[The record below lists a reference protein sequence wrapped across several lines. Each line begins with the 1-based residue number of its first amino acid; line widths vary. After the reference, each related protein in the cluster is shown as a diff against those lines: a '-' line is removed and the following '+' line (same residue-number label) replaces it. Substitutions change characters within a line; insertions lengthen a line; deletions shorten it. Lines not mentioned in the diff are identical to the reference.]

1 MEVGSVVEFNAG
13 SEFRL
18 GVITGEIGKKKL
30 IVWTEHGAE
39 MRPERADISLV
50 VGKQRTDDPAAMTAA
65 LTRLRGEVDSFADD
79 IDLSVLWEIVTE
91 MDETMTTAQMA
102 DLMLGSDQ
110 SAAVLALTAALR
122 ADAVYFKARRDS
134 FEPRTAA
141 QVETLLA
148 QREAEERKNRERAEF
163 FQSVVEVLNAPAE
176 ERSTL
181 AQEKLQDT
189 FSRTM
194 LTLIKDYAAFGEDF
208 ERKRQAEEVLD
219 ELETVYG
226 RKLRNRAHHRA
237 FDLLVDLGIWT
248 EHENLWIYRFRIA
261 TEPSAELIAEAE
273 RLVEETWE
281 PEPWRRDLSDLF
293 CVTIDD
299 AETLD
304 IDDAL
309 SCEQLM
315 DGSWQVGIHI
325 ADPSARVPV
334 DSALDED
341 ARSRSTSIYLPTGV
355 VPMFPQILTEQTLSL
370 VAGELRP
377 AVTTI
382 VTFNQD
388 FERIG
393 YEVFASTIRVSH
405 RLTYDE
411 VDEML
416 EGDARGRIPN
426 FLQNLNHIAAECL
439 SQREQNGAMSIN
451 LPEVKLRVDAE
462 QKPPKVSCKLVALE
476 SSARLLVSEM
486 MILSNQIMAE
496 FCDKNSIPII
506 YRMQESPDSELL
518 DDETLA
524 VPEGIA
530 REFAILRKMKRGD
543 ISTHPAPHFGL
554 GLSKYTQATSPIR
567 RYSDLVCQRQIKAF
581 LAGEPYPYD
590 SENIF
595 SVLGGVDNTAR
606 EGIRA
611 ERETDRYWLLYYL
624 STLTEPL
631 DAVVVEI
638 KDAQSGRASVFIKQC
653 AYRTNYSLK
662 RPMALGTELQVVVDR
677 VDPRKD
683 ILTLREA

>member
-39 MRPERADISLV
+39 MRPERGDVSLV
-50 VGKQRTDDPAAMTAA
+50 LGKQRTDDTDAITKS
-65 LTRLRGEVDSFADD
+65 LTRLRSEIAEFADD
-79 IDLSVLWEIVTE
+79 IDLAVLWEIVTE
-91 MDETMTTAQMA
+91 MGESMTTAQMA
-102 DLMLGSDQ
+102 DLMLGSGE
-110 SAAVLALTAALR
+110 SAPVLALTAALR
-122 ADAVYFKARRDS
+122 ADSVYFKARRDS
-134 FEPRTAA
+134 FEPRAKA

-148 QREAEERKNRERAEF
+148 QREAEERKHRERGDF
-163 FQSVVEVLNAPAE
+163 FQAVSDVLKADSAE
-176 ERSTL
+176 RTGL
-181 AQEKLQDT
+181 AQEKLQDA
-189 FSRTM
+189 FSRSM
-194 LTLIKDYAAFGEDF
+194 LTLFKDYAAFGEDF
-208 ERKRQAEEVLD
+208 ERKRQAEEALD
-219 ELETVYG
+219 ELEEVYG
-226 RKLRNRAHHRA
+226 RKLRNRGHHRP

-248 EHENLWIYRFRIA
+248 EHENLWIYKFRIA

-273 RLVEETWE
+273 RLVDESWE
-281 PEPWRRDLSDLF
+281 PEEWRRDLSKLF

-299 AETLD
+299 VDTLD

-315 DGSWQVGIHI
+315 DGGWQVGIHI
-325 ADPSARVPV
+325 ADPSARVPLG
-334 DSALDED
+334 SALDED

-355 VPMFPQILTEQTLSL
+355 VPMFPQALTEKTLSL

-377 AVTTI
+377 AITTL
-382 VTFNQD
+382 VTFDQD
-388 FERIG
+388 LNRVG
-393 YEVFASTIRVSH
+393 YEVFASSVRVSK
-405 RLTYDE
+405 RMSYGE
-411 VDEML
+411 VDDIL
-416 EGDARGRIPN
+416 EGEERGRIPTL
-426 FLQNLNHIAAECL
+426 LQALNYIAEECM
-439 SQREQNGAMSIN
+439 SVREQNGAMSIN
-451 LPEVKLRVDAE
+451 LPEIKLRVDE
-462 QKPPKVSCKLVALE
+462 QQNPPTVSCELVSQE

-496 FCDKNSIPII
+496 FCDKNQIPVI
-506 YRMQESPDSELL
+506 YRTQESPDSELL
-518 DDETLA
+518 DEETLA
-524 VPEGIA
+524 VPEGLA

-590 SENIF
+590 SESIF

-638 KDAQSGRASVFIKQC
+638 KDAQSGRASVFIEQC

-662 RPMALGTELQVVVDR
+662 RPTPLGAEIQVIVDR